1 MKARVSCSEN
11 WAKESAVMYV
21 RVKLAILH
29 SDPTY
34 LNRLSSA
41 LEAKYRNRLLLHSF
55 TSLEKALEA
64 LGPEKID
71 VFLADDVFE
80 IDTEALPEKCGFA
93 YLVDSPELDT
103 LRGRPAVCQFQ
114 RTELL
119 YKNVLNIFSEALGDA
134 SVRNLYS
141 DRGKVIIFSSPCG
154 GSGTSTLAAACTA
167 YFALTGKQSLYLNL
181 EDFGSADT
189 YFSGEGVA
197 DMSDVVYAV
206 KRRRGSLPIKLESYA
221 RRDSSNACYFSTAK
235 MALDM
240 LELNAADRQELVS
253 VLVESGGYDYV
264 IVDMPFD
271 LHKESRELFQKA
283 HALVWVSDGTAVA
296 NQKTARAY
304 EALRVLEQGGAAP
317 LADRV
322 CLLLNKIPTGMES
335 ELPALGMPVVGAV
348 AKIRHQMNESITS
361 LLADSPAA
369 SVFDA
374 ILGT

>member
-1 MKARVSCSEN
+1 MC
-11 WAKESAVMYV
+11 M

-34 LNRLSSA
+34 LNRLSGA

-55 TSLEKALEA
+55 TSLEKALES

-71 VFLADDVFE
+71 VLLVDDAFE
-80 IDTEALPEKCGFA
+80 IKTDALPEKCGFA

-167 YFALTGKQSLYLNL
+167 HFALTGKQSLYLNL
-181 EDFGSADT
+181 EDFGGADT

-206 KRRRGSLPIKLESYA
+206 KRRRGSLPVKLESCT
-221 RRDSSNACYFSTAK
+221 RRDRSNACYFSTAK

-240 LELNAADRQELVS
+240 LELNTADRQELVS
-253 VLVESGGYDYV
+253 VLAESGGYDYV

-271 LHKESRELFQKA
+271 LREESRELLHKA

-304 EALRVLEQGGAAP
+304 EALRMLEQGGSAP
-317 LADRV
+317 LTDRV
-322 CLLLNKIPTGMES
+322 CLLLNKIPAGMES
-335 ELPALGMPVVGAV
+335 ELPALGMPAVGAV
-348 AKIRHQMNESITS
+348 AKIRHQMNESVAG
-361 LLADSPAA
+361 LLAASPAA
-369 SVFDA
+369 SVFDN